1 MSTATVTTD
10 TTVRD
15 SAPATTASKRRA
27 LSDAPTGLRAALI
40 ASLVPVYYLALV
52 TLPQPAPVTNDALH
66 ILLAVGVA
74 VFAFL
79 ALAATGRFSGVAAPR
94 RGAYLALSAALFGVG
109 ALAFTDSFA
118 WVHWMVSGIG
128 ASPDTPIAIA
138 AFKHAVIA
146 AIHITALVLV
156 ARIVLPRR
164 GSK

>member
-1 MSTATVTTD
+1 MSTATVTPD

-15 SAPATTASKRRA
+15 SAPATTSSKRRA

-109 ALAFTDSFA
+109 ALAFADNFA
-118 WVHWMVSGIG
+118 WVHWLTI
-128 ASPDTPIAIA
+128 PDRETAV
-138 AFKHAVIA
+138 AFKHAVIPVINIA
-146 AIHITALVLV
+146 ALVLV
-156 ARIVLPRR
+156 ARIALPRR
-164 GSK
+164 SR

>member
-40 ASLVPVYYLALV
+40 ASLVPVYYLALL
-52 TLPQPAPVTNDALH
+52 TLPNPADTNGWIPLAFAG
-66 ILLAVGVA
+66 AVGV
-74 VFAFL
+74 FAYL
-79 ALAATGRFSGVAAPR
+79 ALAATGRFGAVPAPT
-94 RGAYLALSAALFGVG
+94 RGAYLALSAALIAVG
-109 ALAFTDSFA
+109 ALAVADGSSTAFWLA
-118 WVHWMVSGIG
+118 SGRG
-128 ASPDTPIAIA
+128 AMDALISIRP
-138 AFKHAVIA
+138 VITT
-146 AIHITALVLV
+146 AIHLTALALV

>member
-40 ASLVPVYYLALV
+40 ASLVPVYYLALL
-52 TLPQPAPVTNDALH
+52 TLPNPADTNGWIPTAFAG
-66 ILLAVGVA
+66 AVG

-79 ALAATGRFSGVAAPR
+79 ALAATGRFGAVPAPT
-94 RGAYLALSAALFGVG
+94 RGAYLALSAALIAVGTLAVADGSSRAFWLASGHG
-109 ALAFTDSFA
+109 ALDALIS
-118 WVHWMVSGIG
+118 IR
-128 ASPDTPIAIA
+128 P
-138 AFKHAVIA
+138 VITT
-146 AIHITALVLV
+146 AIHVTALVLV